1 MMLPLKGIR
10 ILDLTRM
17 VAGPMCAM
25 LLGDLGAEV
34 IKIENPGKGDDSR
47 KWGPNFVN
55 GESAY
60 FLSVNRHK
68 KAITLDFKKEKAKQI
83 FRELVKSSDVIIENF
98 RTGTMERFGLGY
110 ETLTKLN
117 PRLIYCSV
125 TGFGL
130 SGPYKTRPGTDPILQ
145 AVGGLMGITGEP
157 DGKPMRVPTP
167 IIDMAT
173 GIYAHGAVMGALMS
187 RTDTGKGC
195 HLEFSLLDTQLMLL
209 LSFAGNYLNGG
220 TVPQRQGTSSPS
232 IVPFGIFET
241 KDRDI
246 FISASADI
254 RWQRLCRACSLE
266 HMIDDPKF
274 STASARVENK
284 EELVRLLQNRL
295 YEKSADEWLALIQNE
310 LPSSAINTMDRV
322 FSDPHVMSRGMVADV
337 THPFTGAMKLVG
349 IPMRCDG
356 VRGEI
361 RLPPPRLGEHNHE
374 ILEELGYDESTIE
387 KLKAEGVI

>member
-1 MMLPLKGIR
+1 MLPLQGIR

-47 KWGPNFVN
+47 KWGPHFVN

-68 KAITLDFKKEKAKQI
+68 KSITLDFKKEKALHI
-83 FRELVKSSDVIIENF
+83 FRELIGQADLVIENF
-98 RTGTMERFGLGY
+98 RTGTMERFELGY
-110 ETLTKLN
+110 ETLRQLN
-117 PRLIYCSV
+117 PKLIYCSI

-145 AVGGLMGITGEP
+145 AVGGLMEITGEP
-157 DGKPMRVPTP
+157 DRKPMRVPTP

-173 GIYAHGAVMGALMS
+173 GLYAHGAIMAALMS
-187 RTDTGKGC
+187 RQSTGKG
-195 HLEFSLLDTQLMLL
+195 HFLEISLLDTELMLML
-209 LSFAGNYLNGG
+209 GFASNYLNGG
-220 TVPQRQGTSSPS
+220 VIPKRQGTSSNS

-254 RWQRLCRACSLE
+254 RWQRLCRACGLE

-274 STASARVENK
+274 STTGARVENRD
-284 EELVRLLQNRL
+284 ELERLLQNRL
-295 YEKSADEWLALIQNE
+295 REKTADEWLALIQNE
-310 LPSSAINTMDRV
+310 VPSAAVNTIDRV
-322 FSDPHVMSRGMVADV
+322 FSDPHVMTREIVTEV
-337 THPFTGAMKLVG
+337 THPVTGSIKMIG

-356 VRGEI
+356 TRGKV

-374 ILEELGYDESTIE
+374 ILGGLLGYDESTIDS
-387 KLKAEGVI
+387 LKQEGVI